1 LTVRPALYGAI
12 DLGGTKVRAIVAD
25 LDGNVYGEDIR
36 RSEAQRGLE
45 ATLERMRESLAAALK
60 GAGVGFA
67 DLKGVGIASPGPV
80 DVSRGVVSEAPQ
92 LPGWKDVP
100 LAELMGGRLG
110 VPVIVEN
117 DATAAAIGEN
127 RYGAGRGS
135 RYMIYIT
142 VSTGVGGGIII
153 DGNVYHGASG
163 AAGELG
169 HIIIDIDGPPCGCGG
184 RGCLESL
191 ASGTAIAR
199 KGREAVERGEAP
211 VLARLAEEEGGITAR
226 LMFRA
231 AQEGDEVSRRIF
243 REAGHYLGAALASY
257 VNIFNPEV
265 ILIGGGVASAAE
277 FFMAEARS
285 TMESLAMS
293 APLEQVRLDLGSLK
307 DRAGPLG
314 MIARLNR
321 GVGD

>member
-1 LTVRPALYGAI
+1 MTDHPPLYGAI
-12 DLGGTKVRAIVAD
+12 DLGGTKVRALIAD

-45 ATLERMRESLAAALK
+45 ATLKRMQESLEAALTEA
-60 GAGVGFA
+60 GASFA

-80 DVSRGVVSEAPQ
+80 DVARGVVPGAPQ

-100 LAELMGGRLG
+100 LAELMADRFG

-127 RYGAGRGS
+127 RFGAGRGS

-153 DGNVYHGASG
+153 DGDVYHGASG

-199 KGREAVERGEAP
+199 KGREAVQRGEAP
-211 VLARLAEEEGGITAR
+211 TLARLAEAEGAVTAR

-231 AQEGDEVSRRIF
+231 AQQGDEVSRRIF
-243 REAGHYLGAALASY
+243 SEAGRYLGAALASY

-265 ILIGGGVASAAE
+265 ILIGGGVANAAE
-277 FFMAEARS
+277 FFMPEARS

-307 DRAGPLG
+307 DRAGPMG
-314 MIARLNR
+314 MVAQLSRR
-321 GVGD
+321 AQD